1 MLTITTNKEEIF
13 EIAAGEKKE
22 KALPLTD
29 FWEKR
34 IVNLL
39 GFSDE
44 DTKTIVHNLREDRKG
59 TTDAEREVRFTAGGV
74 VSITVKAT
82 FKIGRLNDLAS
93 ETFVLTIKEI
103 IEQTGINQEQS
114 VEKVDG
120 EIVGEG
126 TVGLKTAPAIRAM
139 SQQTGFCKYCNQARI
154 IEAPEGISV
163 ADLNELASQDCDCDE
178 AQRQRNRR
186 AKMEAAGAWAKNVF
200 SNQDGQLQ
208 VALCAIKATFEGSI
222 DYVTLKIGKHTHK
235 IDTDSDGMIRIRTTF
250 RDSNEETF

>member
-39 GFSDE
+39 GFSNE

-59 TTDAEREVRFTAGGV
+59 TTDAEREVRFTAGGAASV
-74 VSITVKAT
+74 TVKAT
-82 FKIGRLNDLAS
+82 VKIGRLNDLAS
-93 ETFVLTIKEI
+93 ETFVLTIKEV
-103 IEQTGINQEQS
+103 IESSGIQAERIEES
-114 VEKVDG
+114 DVDV
-120 EIVGEG
+120 VGMPN
-126 TVGLKTAPAIRAM
+126 APAVRVM
-139 SQQTGFCKYCNQARI
+139 TQQSGFCKYCNQLRL
-154 IEAPEGISV
+154 IEAPEGSSP
-163 ADLNELASQDCDCDE
+163 ADLNELATRECDCNE
-178 AQRQRNRR
+178 AIRQRERR

-208 VALCAIKATFEGSI
+208 VTLCAIKATFDGAI

>member
-13 EIAAGEKKE
+13 EIAAGEKKA

-39 GFSDE
+39 GFSE
-44 DTKTIVHNLREDRKG
+44 SDTRTIIGNLREDRKG
-59 TTDAEREVRFTAGGV
+59 TTDAEREVRFTAGGAASV
-74 VSITVKAT
+74 TVKAT
-82 FKIGRLNDLAS
+82 VKIGRLNDLAS
-93 ETFVLTIKEI
+93 ETVVLTIKEV
-103 IEQTGINQEQS
+103 IESSGIQAERIEES
-114 VEKVDG
+114 DVDV
-120 EIVGEG
+120 VGMPN
-126 TVGLKTAPAIRAM
+126 APAVRVM
-139 SQQTGFCKYCNQARI
+139 TQQSGFCKYCNQLRL
-154 IEAPEGISV
+154 IEAPEGSSA
-163 ADLNELASQDCDCDE
+163 ADLNELATRECDCDE
-178 AQRQRNRR
+178 AIRQRERR

-208 VALCAIKATFEGSI
+208 VALCAIKATFDGAI

>member
-44 DTKTIVHNLREDRKG
+44 DTKTIIHNLREDRKG

-126 TVGLKTAPAIRAM
+126 AVGLKTAPAIRTM

-163 ADLNELASQDCDCDE
+163 ADLNELVSQECDCDE

>member
-120 EIVGEG
+120 EIIGEG
-126 TVGLKTAPAIRAM
+126 IVGLKTAPAIRTM

>member
-44 DTKTIVHNLREDRKG
+44 DTKTIIHNLREDRKG

-126 TVGLKTAPAIRAM
+126 TVGLKTAPAIRTM

>member
-13 EIAAGEKKE
+13 EIAAGEKKT

-39 GFSDE
+39 GFSE
-44 DTKTIVHNLREDRKG
+44 SDTRTIIGNLREDRKG

-82 FKIGRLNDLAS
+82 FKIGRLNELAS
-93 ETFVLTIKEI
+93 ETFILSIKEI
-103 IEQTGINQEQS
+103 IEQSGIHQDES

-120 EIVGEG
+120 EIIGDSP
-126 TVGLKTAPAIRAM
+126 VGLKTAPAVRTM
-139 SQQTGFCKYCNQARI
+139 KQQTGFCKYCNQASI
-154 IEAPEGISV
+154 VEAPEGISV
-163 ADLNELASQDCDCDE
+163 ADLNELVSQECNCDE

-208 VALCAIKATFEGSI
+208 AALCAIKATFEGSI

>member
-13 EIAAGEKKE
+13 EIAAGEKKA

-39 GFSDE
+39 GFSE
-44 DTKTIVHNLREDRKG
+44 SDTRTIIGNLREDRKG
-59 TTDAEREVRFTAGGV
+59 TTDAEREVRFTAGGAASV
-74 VSITVKAT
+74 TVKAT
-82 FKIGRLNDLAS
+82 VKIGRLNDLAS
-93 ETFVLTIKEI
+93 ETFVLTIKEV
-103 IEQTGINQEQS
+103 IESSGIQAERIEES
-114 VEKVDG
+114 DVDV
-120 EIVGEG
+120 VGMPN
-126 TVGLKTAPAIRAM
+126 APAVRVM
-139 SQQTGFCKYCNQARI
+139 TQQSGFCKYCNQLRL
-154 IEAPEGISV
+154 IEAPEGSSA
-163 ADLNELASQDCDCDE
+163 ADLNELATRECDCDE
-178 AQRQRNRR
+178 AIRQRERR

-208 VALCAIKATFEGSI
+208 VALCAIKATFDGAI

>member
-93 ETFVLTIKEI
+93 ETFVLTIRPRLP
-103 IEQTGINQEQS
+103 QS
-114 VEKVDG
+114 RR
-120 EIVGEG
+120 
-126 TVGLKTAPAIRAM
+126 TWT
-139 SQQTGFCKYCNQARI
+139 SGFTESFTTR
-154 IEAPEGISV
+154 S
-163 ADLNELASQDCDCDE
+163 
-178 AQRQRNRR
+178 
-186 AKMEAAGAWAKNVF
+186 
-200 SNQDGQLQ
+200 
-208 VALCAIKATFEGSI
+208 
-222 DYVTLKIGKHTHK
+222 KI
-235 IDTDSDGMIRIRTTF
+235 
-250 RDSNEETF
+250 

>member
-44 DTKTIVHNLREDRKG
+44 DTKTIVYNLREDRKG

-120 EIVGEG
+120 EIIGEG
-126 TVGLKTAPAIRAM
+126 TAGLKTAPAIRTM

>member
-13 EIAAGEKKE
+13 EIAAGEKKA

-39 GFSDE
+39 GFSE
-44 DTKTIVHNLREDRKG
+44 SDTRTIIGNLREDRKG
-59 TTDAEREVRFTAGGV
+59 TTDAEREVRFTAGGAASV
-74 VSITVKAT
+74 TVKAT
-82 FKIGRLNDLAS
+82 VKIGRLNDLAS
-93 ETFVLTIKEI
+93 ETFVLTIKEV
-103 IEQTGINQEQS
+103 IESSGIQAERI
-114 VEKVDG
+114 EAVDA
-120 EIVGEG
+120 EVVGMPN
-126 TVGLKTAPAIRAM
+126 APAVRVM
-139 SQQTGFCKYCNQARI
+139 TQQSGFCKYCKQLRL
-154 IEAPEGISV
+154 IEAPEGSSP
-163 ADLNELASQDCDCDE
+163 ADLDELATRECDCDE
-178 AQRQRNRR
+178 AIRQRERR

-208 VALCAIKATFEGSI
+208 VALYAIKATFEGAI

>member
-44 DTKTIVHNLREDRKG
+44 DTKTIVHNLREGRKG

-103 IEQTGINQEQS
+103 IEQTGINQDQS

-126 TVGLKTAPAIRAM
+126 TVGLKTEPAIRTM